1 MPTSLIPAGLVTI
14 VAESSGAPTDA
25 PPIESCTGPK
35 PIMRMPLVAA
45 AGAAD
50 SSAAAASTPRYETI
64 FMWVRSSVDAVRPTV
79 VPVWPSPRIHVAF
92 GRGSGPIGTGFA
104 PASINRG
111 AGEVGVPGAAEG
123 RA

>member
-1 MPTSLIPAGLVTI
+1 MIDAARSDSCSWPDAVIMELSTVYFTVGLKYVAAASTRMPTSFIPAGLVTI

-64 FMWVRSSVDAVRPTV
+64 FIV
-79 VPVWPSPRIHVAF
+79 
-92 GRGSGPIGTGFA
+92 GPLLG
-104 PASINRG
+104 
-111 AGEVGVPGAAEG
+111 
-123 RA
+123 